1 MYFGLS
7 EEQQFFQE
15 SIDKFL
21 EDTVTVDALRSYR
34 TGEDDNLIDDVFN
47 GLNELGLSGLIIP
60 EEYGGLG
67 LDSLFALS
75 VSESLGKG
83 LIIHLSDLF

>member
-34 TGEDDNLIDDVFN
+34 MGGDNNLVDEVYN
-47 GLNELGLSGLIIP
+47 GLNELGQVRLNHYIP
-60 EEYGGLG
+60 
-67 LDSLFALS
+67 
-75 VSESLGKG
+75 
-83 LIIHLSDLF
+83 HLPSYCLHPFYMI

>member
-34 TGEDDNLIDDVFN
+34 TGEDDNLIDDV
-47 GLNELGLSGLIIP
+47 P
-60 EEYGGLG
+60 M
-67 LDSLFALS
+67 A
-75 VSESLGKG
+75 
-83 LIIHLSDLF
+83 